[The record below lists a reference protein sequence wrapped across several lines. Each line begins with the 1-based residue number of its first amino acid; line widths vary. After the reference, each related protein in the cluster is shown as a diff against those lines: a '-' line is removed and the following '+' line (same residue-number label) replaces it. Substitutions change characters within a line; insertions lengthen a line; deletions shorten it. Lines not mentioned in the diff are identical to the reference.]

1 MCGSNYWFMVFEEFT
16 NFLVEIRGKKNVDE
30 AMILDIKE
38 RWGLFLV
45 ENDLEKIEKEYKDES
60 SLIVNEAAFTETRA
74 KFNNFMNDLK
84 KLVKNKYEFLNPL
97 LLCKTFYNNKMM
109 RL

>member
-1 MCGSNYWFMVFEEFT
+1 
-16 NFLVEIRGKKNVDE
+16 
-30 AMILDIKE
+30 MILDIKE

-74 KFNNFMNDLK
+74 KFNTFMNDLRQ
-84 KLVKNKYEFLNPL
+84 LVKNKYEFFTLYYYV
-97 LLCKTFYNNKMM
+97 KHFITIK
-109 RL
+109 